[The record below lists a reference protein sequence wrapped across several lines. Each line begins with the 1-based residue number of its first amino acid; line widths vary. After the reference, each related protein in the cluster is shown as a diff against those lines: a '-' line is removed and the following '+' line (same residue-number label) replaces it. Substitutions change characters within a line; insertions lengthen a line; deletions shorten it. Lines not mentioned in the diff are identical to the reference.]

1 LSTMK
6 AAVLEGLAD
15 INCREVAT
23 PEAEA
28 GRVLVRMLMSS
39 ICGTDLHYVF
49 HGWPRNNWP
58 LPPGSPGHEGVG
70 VVIDGGGTEFNAGQR
85 VLTVPNIW
93 EARNFAEIQLVSA
106 HFLIPLP
113 DTIDLAHV
121 LMAQQLGTV
130 IFAARELPVLNG
142 ETVAV
147 LGQGSAGLFHDFWLK
162 RIGAGRVITVE
173 PNRDRREAGRMF
185 DVDDTIDVTGQ
196 DAINAVLELTD
207 GAGADLIV
215 DAVGGNVTLNQA
227 VKMAKANGHIHIF
240 GLPTT
245 HDLVPFDLG
254 MFFLKRLNATST
266 FGAQDE
272 PGLLAFR
279 EALGIIERGEIDMAP
294 FVTHVFAL
302 EGVKDAFTLAHEPAG
317 GALKVS
323 LSMQ

>member
-1 LSTMK
+1 LSIMK
-6 AAVLEGLAD
+6 AAIVEGLAD
-15 INCREVAT
+15 INCHEVPT
-23 PEAEA
+23 PEPQA

-39 ICGTDLHYVF
+39 ICGTDLHYVY
-49 HGWPRNNWP
+49 HGWPRDNWP

-70 VVIDGGGTEFNAGQR
+70 VVIDDGGTEFPVGQR

-93 EARNFAEIQLVSA
+93 EARNFAEVQLVSA

-113 DTIDLAHV
+113 DAIQVAHL

-130 IFAARELPVLNG
+130 IFAARQLPALNG
-142 ETVAV
+142 ETVVV
-147 LGQGSAGLFHDFWLK
+147 LGQGSAGLFHDFWL
-162 RIGAGRVITVE
+162 RRMGAGRVITVE
-173 PNRDRREAGRMF
+173 PNYDRREAGRMF
-185 DVDDTIDVTGQ
+185 DVGDAIDVTGQ
-196 DAINAVLELTD
+196 AAVDAVLDLTG

-215 DAVGGNVTLNQA
+215 DAVGGNATLNQA
-227 VKMAKANGHIHIF
+227 VTMAKANGHIHIF

-254 MFFLKRLNATST
+254 AFFLKRLNATST

-272 PGLLAFR
+272 PGLVAFR

-294 FVTHVFAL
+294 FVTHVFPL
-302 EGVKDAFTLAHEPAG
+302 EQVSDAFALAHEPAG

-323 LSMQ
+323 LNME